1 MFNIPSFLLTQ
12 DATVEVYLG
21 HNAYND
27 LFKVSKDI
35 KCRFEPLSQKIV
47 DANGNEVV
55 STGRMFIGPGIEITA
70 QSKVYFEGRA
80 YIVISVQKQ
89 FTINSY
95 SHKEVFL
102 K

>member
-1 MFNIPSFLLTQ
+1 VFNIPSFLLNQ
-12 DATVEVYLG
+12 DATIEVYLG
-21 HNAYND
+21 HNAYED
-27 LFKVSKDI
+27 LFNTSTDI
-35 KCRFEPLSQKIV
+35 KCRFEPLAQKIV

-55 STGRMFIGPGIEITA
+55 STGRMFVRPSVDITA
-70 QSKVYFEGRA
+70 QSKVYFEGRP

-95 SHKEVFL
+95 SHKEVLL